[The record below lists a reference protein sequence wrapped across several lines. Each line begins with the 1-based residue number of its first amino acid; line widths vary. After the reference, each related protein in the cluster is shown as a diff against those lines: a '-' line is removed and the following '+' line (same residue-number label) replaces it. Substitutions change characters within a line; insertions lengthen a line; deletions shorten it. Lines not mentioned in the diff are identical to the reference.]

1 MRVEFKV
8 SMSDEEKRAGNHYT
22 LDIEVDMSQASRETL
37 EKYALRAY
45 KVELQSQIRPN
56 WTTFVEQCEGKTFKK
71 SITFGDALFASTKG
85 KVTLE
90 KARETYKN
98 SMATMSPVEKL
109 KLALDDGMIDVDMY
123 EASIEKLFYKG
134 EITQEE
140 YDEAMDI

>member
-1 MRVEFKV
+1 METKFKV
-8 SMSDEEKRAGNHYT
+8 AMDKEQAALKNHYEVT
-22 LDIEVDMSQASRETL
+22 LQVDMSKASRADL

-45 KVELQSQIRPN
+45 TVELQGQIRPN
-56 WTTFVEQCEGKTFKK
+56 WTAFVSQCEGKTFKK

-109 KLALDDGMIDVDMY
+109 KLALDDGMIDVEMY
-123 EASIEKLFYKG
+123 EASITKLHDKG
-134 EITQEE
+134 EITDDEF
-140 YDEAMDI
+140 DEAMDI

>member
-1 MRVEFKV
+1 METKFKV
-8 SMSDEEKRAGNHYT
+8 AMDKEQAALKNHYEVI
-22 LDIEVDMSQASRETL
+22 LQVDMSKASRADL

-45 KVELQSQIRPN
+45 TVELQGQIRPN
-56 WTTFVEQCEGKTFKK
+56 WTAFVSQCEGKTFKK
-71 SITFGDALFASTKG
+71 NIAFGDALFASTKG

-123 EASIEKLFYKG
+123 EASVEKLHAKG
-134 EITQEE
+134 ELTD
-140 YDEAMDI
+140 DELDAALDI

>member
-1 MRVEFKV
+1 METKFKV
-8 SMSDEEKRAGNHYT
+8 AMCKEQADLKNHYEVI
-22 LDIEVDMSQASRETL
+22 LQVDMSQASRADL

-45 KVELQSQIRPN
+45 TVELQGQIRPN
-56 WTTFVEQCEGKTFKK
+56 WSSFISQCEGKTFKK

-109 KLALDDGMIDVDMY
+109 KLALDDGMIDVEMY
-123 EASIEKLFYKG
+123 EASITRLHEKG
-134 EITQEE
+134 EITD
-140 YDEAMDI
+140 DEFDVAMDI